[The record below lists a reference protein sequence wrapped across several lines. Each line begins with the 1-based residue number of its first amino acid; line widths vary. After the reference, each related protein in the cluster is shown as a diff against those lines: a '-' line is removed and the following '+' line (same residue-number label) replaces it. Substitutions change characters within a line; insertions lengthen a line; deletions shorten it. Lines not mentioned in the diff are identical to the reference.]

1 MSENDGAGRNVA
13 GAGRLGEALRDRTG
27 AKVGEMVVLITV
39 PMVFIV
45 GVLPFVGESP
55 LAIHGVVWV
64 ANIVMLLIVWQ
75 SLRLRGEGWEH
86 LGLRFGVPKARAV
99 ARAAGLSTVVLV
111 GAPAGVVLGAIVGTS
126 LFGMPEQADMSEY
139 NYLAG
144 NFPMLLLALVG
155 VYIVSSFGEEVV
167 YRGFIITRIEE
178 LRLGSRHIRK
188 IAVVVSAVIFGF
200 AHYTWGPAGIVQTT
214 FMGLALGISYLA
226 VGRNL
231 WINVLAHVYADTIL
245 LVQQYLATP
254 AA

>member
-1 MSENDGAGRNVA
+1 MSESDDAGQNVA
-13 GAGRLGEALRDRTG
+13 GLGRLGEALRDRTG
-27 AKVGEMVVLITV
+27 AKVGELAVLITV

-45 GVLPFVGESP
+45 GVVPFVEENP
-55 LAIHGVVWV
+55 LATHGVVWV

-75 SLRLRGEGWEH
+75 SLRLRGKGWEH
-86 LGLRFGVPKARAV
+86 LGLRFGVPEATAV
-99 ARAAGLSTVVLV
+99 ARAAGLSIVVLV
-111 GAPAGVVLGAIVGTS
+111 GALAAFVLGAIVGTN

-188 IAVVVSAVIFGF
+188 IAVVFSAVIFGF

-245 LVQQYLATP
+245 LVQQYLAT
-254 AA
+254 A

>member
-1 MSENDGAGRNVA
+1 MSESDDAGQNVA
-13 GAGRLGEALRDRTG
+13 GLGRLGEALRDRTG
-27 AKVGEMVVLITV
+27 AKVGELAVLITV

-45 GVLPFVGESP
+45 GVVPFVEENP
-55 LAIHGVVWV
+55 LATHGVVWV

-75 SLRLRGEGWEH
+75 SLRLRGKGWEH
-86 LGLRFGVPKARAV
+86 LGLRFGVPEATAV
-99 ARAAGLSTVVLV
+99 VRAAGLSIVVLV
-111 GAPAGVVLGAIVGTS
+111 GAPAGFVLGAIVGTN

-188 IAVVVSAVIFGF
+188 IAVVFSAVIFGF

-245 LVQQYLATP
+245 LVQQYLAT
-254 AA
+254 A